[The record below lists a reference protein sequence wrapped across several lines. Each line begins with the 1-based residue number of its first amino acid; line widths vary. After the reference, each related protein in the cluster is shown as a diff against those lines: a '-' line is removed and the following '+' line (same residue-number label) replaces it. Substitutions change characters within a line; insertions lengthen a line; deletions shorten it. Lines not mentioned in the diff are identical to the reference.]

1 MSTLPEPRHRVSEQA
16 VRMWRMTAWLSTAVS
31 LIVIAGLY
39 LFLPWWSW
47 WAWVIAALV
56 LIADVAYALL
66 SPCLR
71 YRVHRWEVTDE
82 AVYARTGW
90 LNVEVAIAPLSRV
103 QTVDVEQG
111 AIMRLYGLAS
121 VTVTTAS
128 SAGSISIDGLDAATA
143 REVVAHLTTVTA
155 ASEGDAT

>member
-1 MSTLPEPRHRVSEQA
+1 
-16 VRMWRMTAWLSTAVS
+16 MTAWVSTLVTLVVVA
-31 LIVIAGLY
+31 ALY

-47 WAWVIAALV
+47 WASAIAIVV
-56 LIADVAYALL
+56 LLGDVGYALF
-66 SPCLR
+66 SPGLR
-71 YRVHRWEVTDE
+71 FRVHRWEVTDE
-82 AVYARTGW
+82 AVYTRTGW

-128 SAGSISIDGLDAATA
+128 AAGAISIDGLDADTA